1 MLPPVLARCAT
12 PGALAVALLALS
24 GCASLPA
31 DGGLQPVQALT
42 APHLAHTLTAPAPD
56 APADPPGEHRPASH
70 ERTRALHNLTARP
83 LTADTA
89 VQVALLQSPR
99 WQQRFEALGV
109 AEADRVAA
117 SRLPNP
123 SLGFSR
129 SRQGDTVSFERSI
142 GVHLVELLSW
152 PVLREV
158 QAQQLAQTRLDTAQA
173 VLRLAHDVR
182 VAWVDAVAAR
192 ATRVQAE
199 RSLDAADAA
208 RTLADR
214 MQQAGHWSVLR
225 RDQQAAF
232 RAEAEQALQAAQA
245 QETST
250 LERLTRLLGFARPDA
265 FTLPEH
271 LPRPHTPPAREE
283 GPDGLQPWVQQAL
296 DQRLDVRAAKARVEQ
311 QATALG
317 LSRST
322 RFINLLEVEGFNE
335 SATDEPRKRGV
346 GVKLELPLFDLGQGR
361 VQQAEARHR
370 QALADTRAVALDA
383 QSQVREAWRHWQLAE
398 ARARHQREEVLPR
411 RQRMAEQL
419 LPRYNG
425 MLASVF
431 DLLADAREQQ
441 LAVQQ
446 AIALDQA
453 AWAAQA
459 RFELALSTAPGDA
472 AGPTAAPTARSAAPA
487 HD

>member
-1 MLPPVLARCAT
+1 MTPPVLARCASS
-12 PGALAVALLALS
+12 GALAVAALMLG
-24 GCASLPA
+24 GCASLPP

-42 APHLAHTLTAPAPD
+42 APHLAQALTAPQVAQ
-56 APADPPGEHRPASH
+56 
-70 ERTRALHNLTARP
+70 ERTHTLQALAAQP

-89 VQVALLQSPR
+89 VQIAWLQSPR

-109 AEADRVAA
+109 AEADRLAA

-129 SRQGDTVSFERSI
+129 SRQGETVSFERSI
-142 GVHLVELLSW
+142 GVHLIDLLSW
-152 PVLREV
+152 PVLQEV
-158 QAQQLAQTRLDTAQA
+158 QQQQLTQTRLDTAQA

-192 ATRVQAE
+192 AARVQAE
-199 RSLDAADAA
+199 RGLDAADAA

-214 MQQAGHWSVLR
+214 MQQAGHWSALR
-225 RDQQAAF
+225 RDQQATF
-232 RAEAEQALQAAQA
+232 RADAEQALHAAQA
-245 QETST
+245 QEVST
-250 LERLTRLLGFARPDA
+250 REHLTRLLGFERPEA
-265 FTLPEH
+265 FTLPDH
-271 LPRPHTPPAREE
+271 LPPPITPPRREE
-283 GPDGLQPWVQQAL
+283 GADGLQPWVQQAL

-311 QATALG
+311 QARALG

-322 RFINLLEVEGFNE
+322 RFINVLEVEGFNE
-335 SATDEPRKRGV
+335 SATDEPRKRGI
-346 GVKLELPLFDLGQGR
+346 GVKLELPLFDLGQSR
-361 VQQAEARHR
+361 VHQAEARHR

-398 ARARHQREEVLPR
+398 ARARQQREEVLPR

-419 LPRYNG
+419 LLRYNG

-441 LAVQQ
+441 QAVQL

-453 AWAAQA
+453 AWAAHA
-459 RFELALSTAPGDA
+459 RFELALTTAPSASASG
-472 AGPTAAPTARSAAPA
+472 APAPVARSSAAA